1 MIAVQSPWHSQTF
14 LLGLLAVA
22 VLAPGGQVSSVE
34 AEESSQVREI
44 NGIQFGGD
52 AMMVFV
58 ARDKTAWEAVKK
70 EVGRAPIPADRLNE
84 PGLSPLDHVDFQKDM
99 IVAVFWGKMN
109 FSGHGENCWI
119 QDVTAGKKEVT
130 VNCRAILWGGQILR
144 SYTAYPYAVRVVPQ
158 SELPVKF
165 IQTVD
170 YKADAGLSEKPKTL
184 ATLGPKEWK
193 HEIANKPE
201 NSVVR

>member
-1 MIAVQSPWHSQTF
+1 MNAANFRSGTIYIFA
-14 LLGLLAVA
+14 LLATA
-22 VLAPGGQVSSVE
+22 VLSSAAQIPSAR
-34 AEESSQVREI
+34 AEEPVQVREI
-44 NGIQFGGD
+44 NGIQCGGD

-58 ARDKTAWEAVKK
+58 ARDKAAWEAIKK
-70 EVGRAPIPADRLNE
+70 EVGPSPIPADRLKE
-84 PGLSPLDHVDFQKDM
+84 TGLAPLDHVDFHQDM

-119 QDVTAGKKEVT
+119 QDVTAGKKDVT

-144 SYTAYPYAVRVVPQ
+144 SYLAYPYAVRVVPQ

-170 YKADAGLSEKPKTL
+170 YKADATLSEKPKTL
-184 ATLGPKEWK
+184 ATLGPHEWK
-193 HEIANKPE
+193 AKIANKPE